1 MKVETNNLITVN
13 TYSKK
18 YGKSLTWAYN
28 QIKNGSVKFVVIDN
42 IKFVI
47 TK

>member
-13 TYSKK
+13 NYSKK
-18 YGKSLTWAYN
+18 HGKSLTWAYN
-28 QIKNGSVKFVVIDN
+28 QLKNGAVDFVVIDK

-47 TK
+47 NK